1 MINTNVFFDVTDF
14 QATGLVQR
22 FEDSVLSLLPEGL
35 YEGGGASKAS
45 NASNATE
52 SQRLSQEVS
61 SAHLLGI
68 ELDVVKETVRCVFL
82 VAGLFHRVTFG
93 PLNLWIFNFEPLDL
107 FGSLDL
113 YLWTFL
119 DF

>member
-1 MINTNVFFDVTDF
+1 MVQLRQGGNV
-14 QATGLVQR
+14 VQR

-35 YEGGGASKAS
+35 YEGGGASK
-45 NASNATE
+45 ASNATE

-93 PLNLWIFNFEPLDL
+93 PLNL
-107 FGSLDL
+107 
-113 YLWTFL
+113 
-119 DF
+119 